1 MRIRRFTTTLA
12 TGALALGLLA
22 VAACT
27 GADPDA
33 PADAPVA
40 DAPGAPGQ
48 AGAGSSIT
56 MTGATTSSLPAD
68 AGATTAGAAGD
79 GSAAPA
85 AAPGALLATVRQR
98 GRLNCGVQD
107 KLPGFGYLDPSG
119 EYKGFDVDF
128 CRAIA
133 AAVLGDAAAVDFTP
147 LTAQQRF
154 TALQTGEVDVLV
166 RNTTFTLARDT
177 QNGLDFSPTTFYDG
191 QGMMVRADLNVDSLA
206 GLDGANI
213 CVGSGTTTEKNLGD
227 AMRKAG
233 AAFTPV
239 VLEDTD
245 QVFSAYDGG
254 RCDAV
259 TSDKS
264 QLASRQTTLADPT
277 AHVILDLTLSKEP
290 LGPAVLQGDA
300 QWADAV
306 NWVVYG
312 VIAAEEFGITS
323 QNVDTFLTSEDPEIR
338 RLLGVEDAL
347 GEGLGLTN
355 DFMVGVIRAVGNY
368 AEIYDRNL
376 GPDTPFKLPRGAN
389 RLWTEGGLL
398 YSPPFR

>member
-1 MRIRRFTTTLA
+1 MRIRRFTTALTNG
-12 TGALALGLLA
+12 TLALGLLA

-27 GADPDA
+27 AANPDA

-40 DAPGAPGQ
+40 DAPGDPG
-48 AGAGSSIT
+48 ASTSIT
-56 MTGATTSSLPAD
+56 TTGATTSSVPAD
-68 AGATTAGAAGD
+68 AAA
-79 GSAAPA
+79 AAPA
-85 AAPGALLATVRQR
+85 APAASPGALLATVRQR

-133 AAVLGDAAAVDFTP
+133 AAVLGDATAVDFKP

-254 RCDAV
+254 RRDAV
-259 TSDKS
+259 TSATS

-323 QNVDTFLTSEDPEIR
+323 RNVDTFLTSEDPEIR

-355 DFMVGVIRAVGNY
+355 DFMVGVIRAIGNY

>member
-1 MRIRRFTTTLA
+1 MRIRRFTTALTNG
-12 TGALALGLLA
+12 TLALGLLA

-27 GADPDA
+27 AANPDA

-40 DAPGAPGQ
+40 DAPGDPG
-48 AGAGSSIT
+48 ASTSIT
-56 MTGATTSSLPAD
+56 TTGATTSSVPAD
-68 AGATTAGAAGD
+68 AAA
-79 GSAAPA
+79 AAPA
-85 AAPGALLATVRQR
+85 APAASPGALLATVRQR

-133 AAVLGDAAAVDFTP
+133 AAVLGDATAVDFKP

-323 QNVDTFLTSEDPEIR
+323 RNVDTFLTSEDPEIR

-355 DFMVGVIRAVGNY
+355 DFMVGVIRAIGNY